1 MKMLRTGEVA
11 KRLGVTRKTIWNMI
25 QRGSFPNAI
34 KLDPDAKSIYLIPE
48 EDIDNLL
55 KKQASGGKAG

>member
-1 MKMLRTGEVA
+1 MLKTKDVA
-11 KRLGVTRKTIWNMI
+11 ERLGISQRTVQRMI
-25 QRGSFPNAI
+25 NRGSFPNAI

-55 KKQASGGKAG
+55 KKQASGDEAG